1 MTQGKYRVI
10 ASLGQGGMANVYL
23 AAMSGPARFSKLVV
37 LKVLR
42 DDVEVSRDERVAM
55 FLDEARL
62 AARLQRTRIRESH
75 KFMRDHAL
83 IAACAILALT
93 VLTPTAFAQG
103 TSHAQST
110 PSAEAK
116 AEASSHFRRGADL
129 FQDGLYRPALVEL
142 KRAYEI
148 APNYR
153 VLYNIGQTHMA
164 LGEFVEAIQAYEEF
178 LRQGGSE
185 IDPARRA
192 DLQAQLEHLRKNT
205 ARLAIH
211 VSHDG
216 AAVSVDGKEVGK
228 APLAGDMALSVGQHR
243 ISARAEDG
251 ASTSEEVNV
260 AGGDFRELTLTLVA
274 PSLAQA
280 PTLEAAS
287 PTEKPPMAVRKK
299 WAIGLLAS
307 AGALAIAGGGLALS
321 AKAANDAY
329 QRELDTQPG
338 DPDAIQS
345 THDQLSRRALAADL
359 MFGGAAAMGIT
370 GIVLMFV
377 KGRGKGDQASAK
389 RAPIRVGLTPRA
401 LVAQGWF

>member
-1 MTQGKYRVI
+1 
-10 ASLGQGGMANVYL
+10 
-23 AAMSGPARFSKLVV
+23 
-37 LKVLR
+37 
-42 DDVEVSRDERVAM
+42 
-55 FLDEARL
+55 
-62 AARLQRTRIRESH
+62 
-75 KFMRDHAL
+75 
-83 IAACAILALT
+83 

-103 TSHAQST
+103 TSHAPST
-110 PSAEAK
+110 PSPEAK
-116 AEASSHFRRGADL
+116 TEASSHFRRGADL

-185 IDPARRA
+185 IDAARRA
-192 DLQAQLEHLRKNT
+192 DLQGQLEHLRKNT

-216 AAVSVDGKEVGK
+216 ATISVDGKEIGK
-228 APLAGDMALSVGQHR
+228 APLAGDTALSVGQHR
-243 ISARAEDG
+243 ISARSEDG
-251 ASTSEEVNV
+251 ASASEEVNV

-274 PSLAQA
+274 PRLAQG

-287 PTEKPPMAVRKK
+287 PTQKPPMAVRKK

-321 AKAANDAY
+321 AKAANDAL
-329 QRELDTQPG
+329 QRELDTEPG

-345 THDQLSRRALAADL
+345 AHDQLSRRSVAADVL
-359 MFGGAAAMGIT
+359 FGGAVAVGIT
-370 GIVLMFV
+370 GVVLMFV
-377 KGRGKGDQASAK
+377 KGRSQADQASAK
-389 RAPIRVGLTPRA
+389 RVQVRVGFTPRA
-401 LVAQGWF
+401 LVAQGRF